1 MISYEIYEIPE
12 LLILPIPDIFQ
23 IYLQGYIISSC
34 VIESLELNS
43 LVPDAIKY
51 VELVQGVLLTY
62 LYWKHLDDLGT
73 NDYFLAGF
81 SLAKQ
86 IFNYADFTVYAVQET
101 LEFLQ

>member
-51 VELVQGVLLTY
+51 VELV
-62 LYWKHLDDLGT
+62 
-73 NDYFLAGF
+73 
-81 SLAKQ
+81 
-86 IFNYADFTVYAVQET
+86 
-101 LEFLQ
+101 